1 MRLSQPLLVLFVG
14 LISSPFAS
22 AMNLAC
28 NYVVPIQGR
37 FLQKHITYDSP
48 TKNLENRT
56 VEQFIKGLD
65 GSKTYL
71 LQSDV
76 DQIKKLMASIFDKS
90 KTGDCSG
97 IDKSYDILKGRLKA
111 ASEFAK
117 GYLGDKF
124 KLDPK
129 LKVPLDSDKKPYA
142 KTKAQFEETL
152 KKYIQ
157 LQVANYVATGIKVDE
172 ARGKVVKN
180 YERAVKRFEE
190 ESTQERLSAYLD
202 SFARALDPHSSY
214 WAPAAYDDFRVGIGA
229 SLEGIGATLSSRDGI
244 TVIEQLITGGPAAKS
259 GLLQSKDK
267 IIAVGSGE
275 SGPMEDVLDK
285 ELKDV
290 VSKIRGQKGT
300 KVRLSI
306 LRDDLTGGGN
316 KKFIVTLVRDKVD
329 IKDERASIDFVDREV
344 GGKKLK
350 IGLVNLPSFYADL
363 SSDISSFRDMQKL
376 MREART
382 AKADGIVLDLST
394 NGGGSLQDAVNIA
407 GLFFREGNVV
417 KQSSKF
423 RNRGELELADENPMV
438 DWPGP
443 LVILISRIS
452 ASASEI
458 VSGAL
463 KDYKR
468 AVIVGGDHTFGKGTV
483 QAVDDSLP
491 QGLGAIKTT
500 IGMFFTAGG
509 KSTQHIGVTSDVVFP
524 SAFSDEEF
532 GEKTMD
538 YSLPPKELKP
548 FLSAEAYVPAGP
560 SAWKLLD
567 KATIDKLK
575 KPSADRVAK
584 SDDFKKILSD
594 LEKAK
599 KKKNEVIIGDVIKDR
614 EESNKETKELDGKS
628 YAQVQAFKKDKYMK
642 RADIME
648 AINIAA
654 DLATIQSGGTLTL
667 SKNAPA
673 AKAKEVDKS
682 APSQVNGGDETKN

>member
-1 MRLSQPLLVLFVG
+1 MRLRKQLLVLIAG
-14 LISSPFAS
+14 LILSPFAS

-37 FLQKHITYDSP
+37 FLQKHIVYDTAS
-48 TKNLENRT
+48 KNLESRT
-56 VEQFIKGLD
+56 IEQFIKSLD

-76 DQIKKLMASIFDKS
+76 DQIRKGLAGIFDKS
-90 KTGDCSG
+90 KGGDCSG
-97 IDKSYDILKGRLKA
+97 IDKAYVVLKGRLKA
-111 ASEFAK
+111 ASDFAK
-117 GYLGDKF
+117 GYLNDKF
-124 KLDPK
+124 KLDPAVR
-129 LKVPLDSDKKPYA
+129 VPLDSDKKPYA
-142 KTKAQFEETL
+142 KTKAQFEDTL
-152 KKYIQ
+152 RKYIQ
-157 LQVANYVATGIKVDE
+157 LQVANYVATGVKVEE

-180 YERAVKRFEE
+180 YERAVKRFDEE
-190 ESTQERLSAYLD
+190 TEKDHLATYLD

-229 SLEGIGATLSSRDGI
+229 SLEGIGATLSSRDGLTI
-244 TVIEQLITGGPAAKS
+244 IEQLITGGPAAKS

-267 IIAVGSGE
+267 IIAVGAGE
-275 SGPMEDVLDK
+275 SGPMEDVIDK
-285 ELKDV
+285 DLKDV
-290 VSKIRGQKGT
+290 VSKIRGTKGT

-306 LRDDLTGGGN
+306 LRDDISGGGH

-329 IKDERASIDFVDREV
+329 IKDERASIDYLEREV

-350 IGLVNLPSFYADL
+350 VGLINLPSFYADL

-376 MREART
+376 MREAR
-382 AKADGIVLDLST
+382 AQKADSIVLDLST

-407 GLFFREGNVV
+407 GLFFKEGNVV

-468 AVIVGGDHTFGKGTV
+468 AVVVGGDHTFGKGTV

-538 YSLPPKELKP
+538 YSLPPKTLKP

-567 KATIDKLK
+567 KATIEKLK
-575 KPSADRVAK
+575 APSADRVAK
-584 SDDFKKILSD
+584 SEDFKKILSD
-594 LEKAK
+594 LAKAK
-599 KKKNEVIIGDVIKDR
+599 KRKNEIIIGDVIKDR

-628 YAQVQAFKKDKYMK
+628 YAQVQAFKKDKYLK
-642 RADIME
+642 RADILE
-648 AINIAA
+648 AVNIAA
-654 DLATIQSGGTLTL
+654 DLATLQSGGTITL
-667 SKNAPA
+667 SQKAMTP
-673 AKAKEVDKS
+673 KAKEVDK
-682 APSQVNGGDETKN
+682 ATPSQVNRQDETKN